1 MAARQAQLGPMQ
13 GLAPCLNSWSET
25 PPESGGI
32 EALEKAAGVEQLD
45 DQGLTSHVRQHRR
58 DTGRRLWFL
67 DISSFRTAM
76 VVVAISCEDSG
87 ERMAVGFGAGFH
99 MVNAAR
105 AAFLELVQSEA
116 TMQAHVERAE
126 RRWNA
131 TASDA
136 DCRVSRWKRFAD
148 VRNFSFA
155 IGEPAAGL
163 ENAGTGN
170 VDDLLDEVE
179 EVCGQRVWFAD
190 LSRSEI
196 GIPVAAGDAA
206 ETPHLPSPVFR
217 AGPSA
222 ACRRPGNFSTNA
234 LQAPPIR
241 FGTALARMSARSQ
254 CEWQEL
260 LLRVHFWERLL

>member
-1 MAARQAQLGPMQ
+1 MRRRLD
-13 GLAPCLNSWSET
+13 
-25 PPESGGI
+25 
-32 EALEKAAGVEQLD
+32 VEQLD
-45 DQGLTSHVRQHRR
+45 DQGLTSHIRQHRR
-58 DTGRRLWFL
+58 DTGRRLWLL

-126 RRWNA
+126 RRRNA

-148 VRNFSFA
+148 VRNFRFA

-196 GIPVAAGDAA
+196 GIPVAKAICEGLS
-206 ETPHLPSPVFR
+206 HFKVR
-217 AGPSA
+217 WG
-222 ACRRPGNFSTNA
+222 CRRNTAPSIASVSSRTVSGLS
-234 LQAPPIR
+234 QAR
-241 FGTALARMSARSQ
+241 KLFM
-254 CEWQEL
+254 
-260 LLRVHFWERLL
+260 